1 MYNLTSLDREIGEIF
16 QMIKTILWIAITV
29 SIYFHGHFAFLN
41 TFQSVNSF

>member
-1 MYNLTSLDREIGEIF
+1 MYNMTSLVGAIGDIF
-16 QMIKTILWIAITV
+16 QMIQNVLWIAITV